1 MKKEIVICDHCKR
14 QLNQGERYVT
24 RSTSSSTYDTRV
36 EDVCMGCV
44 YPNITTTTI
53 TAVGIDP
60 LFIKAANEE
69 FWNIL

>member
-14 QLNQGERYVT
+14 QLNEYERYVT
-24 RSTSSSTYDTRV
+24 RCVSSSTYDTRV

-44 YPNITTTTI
+44 YPNTSTTC
-53 TAVGIDP
+53 GMDNR
-60 LFIKAANEE
+60 FSKAINEE